1 MDMMRG
7 ITGVKRKNALLGD
20 ILELGDMSYDIHY
33 SVGRL
38 ASSYGLHYLFLLG
51 EYAEAVFNGAVG
63 NGFDKDRIF
72 ILNDLPSYS
81 RISEFIKSKMGDD
94 DIILVKGSHAM
105 NLGRISELMR

>member
-1 MDMMRG
+1 M
-7 ITGVKRKNALLGD
+7 
-20 ILELGDMSYDIHY
+20 H

-38 ASSYGLHYLFLLG
+38 ASLYRLHYLFLLG
-51 EYAEAVFNGAVG
+51 EYAEAVFDGAVG

-81 RISEFIKSKMGDD
+81 RISEFIKSKMGAD